1 MRILKREGSVIL
13 ACILIVAMVACS
25 KNIAGTYVQQRDRKE
40 YLELRGDG
48 TFFLRERGVGVSG
61 HYRVDG
67 EVVTL
72 TLDGSGRAIQVKLQG
87 GTLVDDGGQLWVKGE
102 KPLTASSEVAE
113 ARAAATVRTII
124 TGDITYSNSYPTAGY
139 ARDLSTLGTGGL
151 SACPASGP
159 DQNHAC
165 LLDPPSFPTIGCSAK
180 EWCLRGDYKEY
191 KYNLT
196 AVQGSGG
203 VAVDFVVVATPVNS
217 EMGTKSFCATSDG
230 VPRYRNGAPL
240 SGMISLRDCQSW
252 PTL

>member
-40 YLELRGDG
+40 YLELRADG
-48 TFFLRERGVGVSG
+48 TIFLRAGGVGVSG

-113 ARAAATVRTII
+113 AVAMSTVRTII
-124 TGDITYSNSYPTAGY
+124 TSDIAYANSYVTAGY
-139 ARDLSTLGTGGL
+139 ARDLSTLGTGSL
-151 SACPASGP
+151 SPCPASGP

-165 LLDPPSFPTIGCSAK
+165 LLAPPSPTVGCSAK
-180 EWCLRGDYKEY
+180 EWCLRGDNKDY

-203 VAVDFVVVATPVNS
+203 VAADFVVVATPVNS
-217 EMGTKSFCATSDG
+217 EMGSRSFCATSDG
-230 VPRYRNGAPL
+230 VVRYRNGVPL
-240 SGMISLRDCQSW
+240 SSMISLRDCQSW